1 MRINRL
7 KFRADIISFNII
19 GYILLI
25 LFSIVCILP
34 FWMIIVGAF
43 TSDQYITAHGYPL
56 WPVEFSTSSF
66 EYILNDASAILR
78 SYGVTIFVTVV
89 GTFFGV
95 LINAMAAYV
104 LQRKDFKY
112 RNFFSFYFFFT
123 TLFSGGLV
131 PWYILCAK
139 YLNFKDNIHALI
151 LPGLVSVWNML
162 IIKGYLGSIPDA
174 VTESA
179 YIDGA
184 GSFRIFLQIILP
196 LSKPVIATIS
206 LFTALNYWNDW
217 YNSMLFI
224 QNEKLFMLQ
233 FYLYKLIGSAQGL
246 KIAADKA
253 GIVVENPPIQ
263 STKMAMTIIV
273 IGPII
278 FLYPFV
284 QKYFV
289 KGITIGAVKG

>member
-1 MRINRL
+1 VRKRR
-7 KFRADIISFNII
+7 KTTDVISFNII
-19 GYILLI
+19 GYIMLSI
-25 LFSIVCILP
+25 FSFVCILP
-34 FWMIIVGAF
+34 FWMIIVGSI
-43 TSDQYITAHGYPL
+43 TSESYITAHGYSIM
-56 WPVEFSTSSF
+56 PVEFSTESF
-66 EYILNDASAILR
+66 KYIMNDATGILR
-78 SYGVTIFVTVV
+78 AYGVTTLVTVT

-95 LINAMAAYV
+95 FINAMAAYV
-104 LQRKDFKY
+104 LQRKDFRF

-131 PWYILCAK
+131 PWYILCVK
-139 YLNFKDNIHALI
+139 YLHFKDRIYALI

-162 IIKGYLGSIPDA
+162 IIKGFLGGIPDA
-174 VTESA
+174 VSESA
-179 YIDGA
+179 HIDGA
-184 GSFRIFLQIILP
+184 NDFRIFIQIILP
-196 LSKPVIATIS
+196 LAKPVIATIS

-224 QNEKLFMLQ
+224 NNEKLFMLQ

-246 KIAADKA
+246 QIAADKA
-253 GIVVENPPIQ
+253 GVVIERPPIQ
-263 STKMAMTIIV
+263 STKMAMTLIV

-289 KGITIGAVKG
+289 KGITIGAIKG

>member
-1 MRINRL
+1 LRSR
-7 KFRADIISFNII
+7 KSGVDVISFNII
-19 GYILLI
+19 GYIMLS
-25 LFSIVCILP
+25 LFALACILP
-34 FWMIIVGAF
+34 FWMIVVGAI
-43 TSDQYITAHGYPL
+43 TSDSYITAHGYSL
-56 WPVEFSTSSF
+56 VPVEFSTGSF
-66 EYILNDASAILR
+66 EYIMNDASRIIRA
-78 SYGVTIFVTVV
+78 YGVTTLVTAA

-131 PWYILCAK
+131 PWYILCVK
-139 YLNFKDNIHALI
+139 YLHLKESIFALI

-162 IIKGYLGSIPDA
+162 IIKGFLKGISDSIS
-174 VTESA
+174 ESA
-179 YIDGA
+179 HIDGA
-184 GSFRIFLQIILP
+184 GDFRIFIQIILP
-196 LSKPVIATIS
+196 LAKPVIATIA
-206 LFTALNYWNDW
+206 LFTSLYYWNDW

-224 QNEKLFMLQ
+224 TNEKLFMLQ

-246 KIAADKA
+246 QIAADKA
-253 GIVVENPPIQ
+253 GVIIDNPPIQ
-263 STKMAMTIIV
+263 STKMAMTLIV